1 MVTASDDQDLKE
13 VAMDIL
19 TPRFQGQS
27 EQSAEGCQVLA
38 LDFHS
43 FVTKDNCTGPPLLA
57 RILIKLTS

>member
-1 MVTASDDQDLKE
+1 
-13 VAMDIL
+13 MDIL